1 MAAFTAK
8 DVQALR
14 EKTGV
19 GMMECKKA
27 LVEAEGDM
35 DKAVEILKERGLAT
49 QQKKSSRVA
58 AEGVVV
64 AYNDKENKVGV
75 LVEVNC
81 ETDFVAK
88 NPQFVELANKIA
100 KTVADTNPADVD
112 DLLKKTVSGESATVE
127 EAVQELFLAIRENM
141 KVRRFI
147 RVEGIVETYIHAGG
161 SVGVMVKFDT
171 DDATAAKDEFVAMGK
186 NVAMQVAAMS
196 PEYLSEAD
204 ITEDEL
210 AKMKNITIESAL
222 NKPDSLP
229 KPILMQVFQK
239 VLADKLWSDED
250 VAAYEEQKNN
260 KFLFNFLSK
269 EAIAKLAEVA
279 VSLKDTFVGN
289 VIFQKATEGRIAKQI
304 KEICL
309 LNQAFVRSDLFDG
322 NVGGYVAD
330 VAKKLGADI
339 KVTGFTRFQRGEGI
353 EKKADNF
360 AAEIASMVK

>member
-88 NPQFVELANKIA
+88 NPQFVALANKIA

-147 RVEGIVETYIHAGG
+147 RMEGIVETYIHAGG

-196 PEYLSEAD
+196 PEYLSESD
-204 ITEDEL
+204 ITADEL

-229 KPILMQVFQK
+229 KPILMQVFKK
-239 VLADKLWSDED
+239 VLDDKLWADED

-279 VSLKDTFVGN
+279 VSLKDLFVDN